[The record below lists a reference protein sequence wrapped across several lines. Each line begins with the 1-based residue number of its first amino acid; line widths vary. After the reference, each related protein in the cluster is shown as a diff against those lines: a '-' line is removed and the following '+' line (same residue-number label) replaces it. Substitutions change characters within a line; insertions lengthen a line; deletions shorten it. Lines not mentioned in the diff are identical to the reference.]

1 MSRLNHALLFIAAVL
16 VVACSGGPVKKSVEG
31 ASTASTYALREG
43 EIRAL
48 TSEAGAGSAQAAWR
62 LWLYYSLSAHDDE
75 RALACLRRAAELG
88 HGVAQFNLAV
98 RLTEDAS
105 IRDLDQA
112 ESWLNK
118 SEGRVEVDED
128 FPDLNDNLRKRI
140 NELRQQAKGK

>member
-1 MSRLNHALLFIAAVL
+1 MSRLNHALLFIAAIL
-16 VVACSGGPVKKSVEG
+16 VVACSSGPGKKSVEG
-31 ASTASTYALREG
+31 ASTASTYALKEE

-48 TSEAGAGSAQAAWR
+48 KSEAGAGSAQAAWR
-62 LWLYYSLSAHDDE
+62 LWLYYHYSANDGV
-75 RALACLRRAAELG
+75 RALACLRRAAALG
-88 HGVAQFNLAV
+88 HGNAQFNLAV

-112 ESWLNK
+112 EIWLNK
-118 SEGRVEVDED
+118 SESREVDED